1 MAQDVRRHGKD
12 DPRAILVVSDDVA
25 DANLIRR
32 CLGAEGIVV
41 KVESD
46 AAEVLPTLDREPF
59 CLVLLDTSQA
69 QADNHAALRA
79 IRARHS
85 AAELP
90 ILALTESIRRDA
102 ATEALAAGA
111 DDVVS
116 KPLQTA
122 VVEAR
127 VGLQLSLLDARQK
140 LTRSNLALQQQTNH
154 LRVVMDSATISIFA
168 LDREASFTSANQMT
182 AEITGTPVADLIGG
196 AFADVVHPDQRDDV
210 EALLKR
216 VAEEGFYVTNH
227 ETEFH
232 RADGSRRIVIL
243 SLRALTVDG
252 NISGVAGIA
261 NDVTDIFR
269 QREQLTAYI
278 DSLMSP
284 DAALLGVLGGRQEQ
298 LAGDDDGEVKL
309 DIAVAKGEPPEP
321 AELGKDEVRAEKRK
335 KAYKGARLS
344 FNDEQSVMNCI
355 VRDMSENGARL
366 EFKSHFDCPQYATLR
381 LDDGRSFDC
390 EIMRFA
396 NLIMGVKLIGR
407 HW

>member
-1 MAQDVRRHGKD
+1 MAQDIREHGKD
-12 DPRAILVVSDDVA
+12 DPRAVLVASDDVS

-41 KVESD
+41 KVETD
-46 AAEVLPTLDREPF
+46 AAEVLPTLDRATF
-59 CLVLLDTSQA
+59 DLVLLDTTHA
-69 QADNHAALRA
+69 QSDDHAQLRA
-79 IRARHS
+79 IRDQH
-85 AAELP
+85 AAADLP
-90 ILALTESIRRDA
+90 ILAIIDPIRRDA
-102 ATEALAAGA
+102 AAEALAAGA
-111 DDVVS
+111 DDVLG
-116 KPLQTA
+116 KPLQAA

-140 LTRSNLALQQQTNH
+140 LERSNHALQQQTNH

-168 LDREASFTSANQMT
+168 LDRNTTFTSANQMT
-182 AEITGTPVADLIGG
+182 AEITGTPVADLIGA
-196 AFADVVHPDQRDDV
+196 AFAEVVHPDQRDDV
-210 EALLKR
+210 ETLLKS
-216 VAEEGFYVTNH
+216 VGDEGFFVTNH
-227 ETEFH
+227 ETEFL

-243 SLRALTVDG
+243 SLRALTADG

-284 DAALLGVLGGRQEQ
+284 DAALLGVLGTDHEQ
-298 LAGDDDGEVKL
+298 VAGNGEVKL
-309 DIAVAKGEPPEP
+309 DVAVAKGEPREP
-321 AELGKDEVRAEKRK
+321 SELGKDEVRIEKRK
-335 KAYKGARLS
+335 KVYKGARLS

-355 VRDMSENGARL
+355 VRDVSDNGARL

>member
-1 MAQDVRRHGKD
+1 MAQDIRNHGED
-12 DPRAILVVSDDVA
+12 DPRAVLVASDDVA

-32 CLGAEGIVV
+32 CFGAKGIVV
-41 KVESD
+41 KVETD
-46 AAEVLPTLDREPF
+46 AAEILPALDRDHF
-59 CLVLLDTSQA
+59 DVLLLDASDAHADDYA
-69 QADNHAALRA
+69 QLRG
-79 IRARHS
+79 IRAEHS
-85 AAELP
+85 EAKLP
-90 ILALTESIRRDA
+90 ILAIIDPILRDA
-102 ATEALAAGA
+102 AAEALAAGA
-111 DDVVS
+111 DDVLG
-116 KPLQTA
+116 KPLQVA

-127 VGLQLSLLDARQK
+127 VGLQLSLIDAREK
-140 LTRSNLALQQQTNH
+140 LERSTQALEQQTNH

-168 LDREASFTSANQMT
+168 LDRNTTFTSANQMT
-182 AEITGTPVADLIGG
+182 AEITGTPVADLIGA
-196 AFADVVHPDQRDDV
+196 AFAEVIHPDQRDDV
-210 EALLKR
+210 ETLLKR
-216 VAEEGFYVTNH
+216 VAEEGFFVTNH

-232 RADGSRRIVIL
+232 RADGSRRTVIL

-269 QREQLTAYI
+269 QRKQLTAYI

-284 DAALLGVLGGRQEQ
+284 DAALLGVLGGEQEEQ
-298 LAGDDDGEVKL
+298 AESKTPKL
-309 DIAVAKGEPPEP
+309 DVAVAKGEPPKP
-321 AELGKDEVRAEKRK
+321 SELGKDEVRIEKRK
-335 KAYKGARLS
+335 KVYKGARLS

-355 VRDMSENGARL
+355 VRDVSDNGARL

-390 EIMRFA
+390 EVMRFA

>member
-1 MAQDVRRHGKD
+1 MAQDVRRQGKD
-12 DPRAILVVSDDVA
+12 DPRAVLVASADVA

-32 CLGAEGIVV
+32 CLGAEGVVV
-41 KVESD
+41 KVETD
-46 AAEVLPTLDREPF
+46 ADEVLPTLDRAQF
-59 CLVLLDTSQA
+59 DLVLLDTSGA
-69 QADNHAALRA
+69 QSDDHAMLRA
-79 IRARHS
+79 IRAQHA

-90 ILALTESIRRDA
+90 ILAITESVRRDA

-116 KPLQTA
+116 KPLQPA

-127 VGLQLSLLDARQK
+127 VGLQLSLIDARQK
-140 LTRSNLALQQQTNH
+140 FERSNHALQQQTNH

-168 LDREASFTSANQMT
+168 LDQDTNFTSANQMT
-182 AEITGTPVADLIGG
+182 AEITGTPVADLIGS
-196 AFADVVHPDQRDDV
+196 AFAEVVHPDQRDAV
-210 EALLKR
+210 ETLLKS
-216 VAEEGFYVTNH
+216 VAEEGFFVTNH

-232 RADGSRRIVIL
+232 RVDGSRRTVIL

-269 QREQLTAYI
+269 QRKQLTAYI

-284 DAALLGVLGGRQEQ
+284 DAALLGVLDGRQEQ
-298 LAGDDDGEVKL
+298 LAGNGEVKL
-309 DIAVAKGEPPEP
+309 DVAVAKGEPREP
-321 AELGKDEVRAEKRK
+321 SEIGKDEVRAEKRK

-381 LDDGRSFDC
+381 LDDSRSFDC